1 MKRKLKSML
10 ASLCCTVLLVSGLTA
25 CSKPDTSTAQNAATG
40 ETTDSKGDK
49 DMNKNDINKN
59 DTGKTVI
66 KAISTSST
74 YPNNSYMIISKSGTV
89 LVADPYM
96 VTSGIKPDIITSTHS
111 HPDHNDQ
118 AFYDKNKGVKTSL
131 YKVESFSFKDI
142 KVSSIA
148 STHGDTINKDNP
160 SNVIYVYEVD
170 GLRIAHMGDIAQD
183 QLTDEQV
190 KALGK
195 IDIAFMQ
202 FVNSYSDYSLEN
214 GKGFKLIEQLKPQ
227 IIIPTHSSPE
237 ATKKIGDI
245 VGKYEKVENVL
256 SISKDDL
263 KDGTRKV
270 IEIKNTLK

>member
-1 MKRKLKSML
+1 MKNRFKFILIP
-10 ASLCCTVLLVSGLTA
+10 LCCTALLTLMLGG
-25 CSKPDTSTAQNAATG
+25 CSNLGSTSTKDTVAK
-40 ETTDSKGDK
+40 ETETKKEETDV
-49 DMNKNDINKN
+49 NKNN
-59 DTGKTVI
+59 TGKTVI
-66 KAISTSST
+66 KAISLNST

-89 LVADPYM
+89 IVADPTQ
-96 VTSGIKPDIITSTHS
+96 VEDGIKPDIITSTHN

-118 AFYDKNKGVKTSL
+118 NFYSKNKCKTSL
-131 YKVESFSFKDI
+131 YTIENFSVKDAKVF
-142 KVSSIA
+142 SIA
-148 STHGDTINKDNP
+148 STHFKDTQIDKTNP
-160 SNVIYVYEVD
+160 SNDIYVYEVD
-170 GLRIAHMGDIAQD
+170 GLRIAHMGDIGQE
-183 QLTDEQV
+183 QLTDEQL

-237 ATKKIGDI
+237 ATKKISSI
-245 VGKYEKVENVL
+245 VGKYEAVENTL
-256 SISKDDL
+256 TISKDDL